1 MFLDSHA
8 QELMHAQIDEPFPC
22 LAELRVFPLPGKT
35 LFSCTVAVDDLC
47 GVLVQT
53 QYKGQAPMELRA
65 TFPRQA
71 IAHIDALFEGESLDV
86 NLLQIALCQF
96 GEYHV
101 DE

>member
-1 MFLDSHA
+1 
-8 QELMHAQIDEPFPC
+8 
-22 LAELRVFPLPGKT
+22 
-35 LFSCTVAVDDLC
+35 
-47 GVLVQT
+47 
-53 QYKGQAPMELRA
+53 MELRA

>member
-53 QYKGQAPMELRA
+53 QYKGASPHGAARDLSKTGDCPYRRA
-65 TFPRQA
+65 F
-71 IAHIDALFEGESLDV
+71 
-86 NLLQIALCQF
+86 
-96 GEYHV
+96 
-101 DE
+101 